1 MSKNKSKLELADI
14 FRRYGNGFRKNNFLS
29 SEQSKAMHHIETCR
43 TAVLGGHIEACDH
56 CGFEKNAYNSC
67 RDRHCPKCQTLVKEK
82 WLSARKAELLPCP
95 YFHNVF
101 TLPHELNL
109 LILTNKRVM
118 LTMLFA
124 AVKETLQ
131 VFAADPQ
138 WRLVGQLGFI
148 AVLHTWN
155 QKLMDH
161 FHLHCIVPAG
171 GLSYDRKQWIAVR
184 NKYLFR
190 VQSLSKE
197 FRKRYLNK
205 LEKAY
210 GQSKLSFHGRASGYE
225 DKKKFRQLIETVKA
239 KQWIAYSK
247 QPFGGPEQVFEYL
260 GRYTHR
266 VAITNNRID
275 SLENGKV
282 TFTYRDRSDEN
293 KAKQLTVNAEEFIRR
308 YLLHILPSGFMKIR
322 YFGFLANTNKKECI
336 PLIQQLINPDLKITE
351 KVTESIQEMMLRLT
365 GTDISHCPECGKGK
379 MIYMKIYRKHH
390 WILPDIHLK
399 HRVLRYSKILTLN

>member
-1 MSKNKSKLELADI
+1 MNKNKSQLELADI
-14 FRRYGNGFRKNNFLS
+14 FRQYGDEFRRNNFLS
-29 SEQSKAMHHIETCR
+29 SEQSKTMYHIEMCR
-43 TAVLGGHIEACDH
+43 TAVLGGHIEVCDH

-82 WLSARKAELLPCP
+82 WLNARKAELLPCS

-101 TLPHELNL
+101 TLPHELNP
-109 LILTNKRVM
+109 LILANRRIM
-118 LTMLFA
+118 LVMLFA

-131 VFAADPQ
+131 VFAGDPQ

-171 GLSYDRKQWIAVR
+171 VLSFDKKQWVAVR

-190 VQSLSKE
+190 IQSLAKE

-205 LEKAY
+205 LQKASE
-210 GQSKLSFHGRASGYE
+210 QNKLCFHGRASEYK
-225 DKKKFRQLIETVKA
+225 DKKKFMQLIETVKG

-247 QPFGGPEQVFEYL
+247 QPFGGPEQVLEYL

-266 VAITNNRID
+266 VAITNNRIVAMVD
-275 SLENGKV
+275 GKV
-282 TFTYRDRSDEN
+282 TFTYRDRTDEN
-293 KAKQLTVNAEEFIRR
+293 KAKELTVTAGEFIRR

-336 PLIQQLINPDLKITE
+336 SLIQQLINPDLKIIEKLTE
-351 KVTESIQEMMLRLT
+351 TIQEMMLRLT
-365 GTDISHCPECGKGK
+365 GTDISLCPECGKGK
-379 MIYMKIYRKHH
+379 MVYMEE
-390 WILPDIHLK
+390 LSDT
-399 HRVLRYSKILTLN
+399 S